1 MNYWQQNSRSPRKG
15 FGIPNLMLYL
25 VFGMAIVYVMDMVM
39 DTMYPGA
46 KSFSLASLLAFDR
59 SAILQGEVWRVLSF
73 VILPPQTSLLWVV
86 FSLYFDWL
94 IGRSLEQEWG
104 APRFTAY
111 YLIGVLGSIISGFI
125 TGYTTNSYLN
135 LSLFFA
141 AATLFPNY
149 QFYIFFIIPVK
160 LKWLGWI
167 NAAMHILLLIVE
179 TPAGRAAM
187 LFALLNYFIFFGRT
201 MVNTVRGFF
210 GRNVRKTQFQI
221 SKRQGEKQNRHDV
234 ISKEDRDYWKNR

>member
-1 MNYWQQNSRSPRKG
+1 MNYWQQTQRPRRG
-15 FGIPNLMLYL
+15 FGIPNLMTYL
-25 VFGMAIVYVMDMVM
+25 VFGMAIVYVMDIVL
-39 DTMYPGA
+39 DTMHPGM
-46 KSFSLASLLAFDR
+46 KTFSLASLLAFDR
-59 SAILQGEVWRVLSF
+59 SAILQGEVWRAVSF
-73 VILPPQTSLLWVV
+73 VLLPPATSTIWVV

-104 APRFTAY
+104 AQRFTTY
-111 YLIGVLGSIISGFI
+111 YLIGMLGSIVSGFI
-125 TGYTTNSYLN
+125 TGYTTNNYLN

-141 AATLFPNY
+141 AATLFPNF

-167 NAAMHILLLIVE
+167 NAAMHILLFIVE
-179 TPAGRAAM
+179 TPSGRAAL

-201 MVNTVRGFF
+201 MFNTVRNFF
-210 GRNVRKTQFQI
+210 GRNVRKTQFQM
-221 SKRQGEKQNRHDV
+221 SKRQGERQNRNDV